1 MSYLDS
7 ERRQNRL
14 NCQDGVLPSDAMETQ
29 NGQNEPRNEGIF
41 FRTKSRF
48 PTEQFSV
55 NPMKMQ
61 SRDCRNDEKFE
72 NRKKLEFES
81 LKLERVEKL
90 GHEPV
95 VVSLRQLSFQ
105 NVENVLDG

>member
-1 MSYLDS
+1 MSCLDS
-7 ERRQNRL
+7 EWRQNRL

-29 NGQNEPRNEGIF
+29 NGEKEPRKEGIF

-48 PTEQFSV
+48 PTEQFSL
-55 NPMKMQ
+55 NPMKRQ
-61 SRDCRNDEKFE
+61 SRNRRNDEKFE

-81 LKLERVEKL
+81 LKLERIEEL

-95 VVSLRQLSFQ
+95 VVSLCQLSFQ